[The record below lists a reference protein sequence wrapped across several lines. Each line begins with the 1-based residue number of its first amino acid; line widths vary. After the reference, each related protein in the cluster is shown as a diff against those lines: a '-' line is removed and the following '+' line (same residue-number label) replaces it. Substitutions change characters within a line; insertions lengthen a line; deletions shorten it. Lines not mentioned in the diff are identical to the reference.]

1 MAGGKKTRE
10 KAQELRKEI
19 QTKAKMT
26 REELSGSLLRDIREE
41 QLDAGPKDSLS
52 TKTRISRLSTLG
64 AAKDLEKTERI
75 GLVKMT
81 EVVGQRPPRWERLLG
96 ADLTTE
102 DWKLALKD
110 TNEIV
115 DKPISVASLLL
126 LNEQNVKNEFYGRCY
141 EDDDTIKLILEAYK
155 RGLGDSYKESTKQE
169 GVAPLMQAKRVI
181 EAQRKIIEF
190 LLKDH
195 EEELNPVMSI
205 TPRELVDRITLYFIE
220 CDLTKRFY
228 TVPGLAFYI
237 GFPTREDFLDYV
249 QTKSDS
255 VNVFIL
261 KRALTYIESETVT
274 DMMYGGGLMTG
285 HKINLATNFNYAD
298 TGKKGEQKE
307 QTGVT
312 INNNVI
318 SMNGVPPKPESI
330 EEWQAWYV
338 KEQNAKLSGKTVE
351 APVIDTP
358 LNSKP
363 VVELVGELMS
373 SEPMPSD

>member
-26 REELSGSLLRDIREE
+26 REELSSSLLRDIREE

-52 TKTRISRLSTLG
+52 TKTRISRLSTIG
-64 AAKDLEKTERI
+64 AAKELEKTERI

-102 DWKLALKD
+102 DWNLALKD
-110 TNEIV
+110 VSGLV
-115 DKPISVASLLL
+115 DKPMSVSSLRF
-126 LNEQNVKNEFYGRCY
+126 LNEPNVRREFLGRCY
-141 EDDDTIKLILEAYK
+141 EDEDTMKLIFEAYE
-155 RGLGDSYKESTKQE
+155 RGIKDTQAESTKQE
-169 GVAPLMQAKRVI
+169 GVAPLIQAKKVI
-181 EAQRKIIEF
+181 ESQRKVIEF

-195 EEELNPVMSI
+195 EEELNPVISI

-298 TGKKGEQKE
+298 TGRKGEQKE
-307 QTGVT
+307 QPGVT
-312 INNNVI
+312 INNNVL
-318 SMNGVPPKPESI
+318 SMTGVPPKPESI
-330 EEWQAWYV
+330 EEWQAWYI
-338 KEQNAKLSGKTVE
+338 KDQNAKLSGKTVE

-363 VVELVGELMS
+363 VVEFIGELMS
-373 SEPMPSD
+373 SEPMPGD